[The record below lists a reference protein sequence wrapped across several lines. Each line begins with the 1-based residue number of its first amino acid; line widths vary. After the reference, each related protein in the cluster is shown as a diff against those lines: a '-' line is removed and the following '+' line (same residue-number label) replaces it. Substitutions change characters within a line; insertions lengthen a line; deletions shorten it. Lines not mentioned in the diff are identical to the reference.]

1 MIQILIIIGLVI
13 GIVLVW
19 VLFLYGWA
27 LVRAIKGFFKR
38 RRNRG

>member
-19 VLFLYGWA
+19 VLFLYGWHF
-27 LVRAIKGFFKR
+27 VRAIKGFFKR
-38 RRNRG
+38 RRKG